1 MNEAVVSGSFAIIG
15 TSLGWVLSEV
25 GAGWRDLVQRRRTEQ
40 ADATARVLDTAR
52 AAVAVCEG
60 IRWLI
65 QVDVAKKLIGEGIGT
80 KEYTVKAVDLADQ
93 VQQTRLLLL
102 AITARGPRS
111 AVPQVYELATRVQ
124 ALWDV
129 FCVTTRAEIAA
140 EPARLLSACDEVAK
154 IAQELVGLP
163 AM

>member
-15 TSLGWVLSEV
+15 TALGWVLSEV
-25 GAGWRDLVQRRRTEQ
+25 GAGWRDLVQRRRAEK

-52 AAVAVCEG
+52 AAVAVGEG

-80 KEYTVKAVDLADQ
+80 KEYAVKAVDLAEQ
-93 VQQTRLLLL
+93 VQQMRLLML
-102 AITARGPRS
+102 AITARGPHS
-111 AVPQVYELATRVQ
+111 AVPQVTQLVTRVQ

-129 FCVTTRAEIAA
+129 FCATTRADIAQS
-140 EPARLLSACDEVAK
+140 PARLLSVCDQVAVF
-154 IAQELVGLP
+154 AQELVVP
-163 AM
+163 AK